1 MGSLHSDTFGY
12 YWSSKF
18 KVTEMKYSLVVT
30 FKCFDCVI
38 FIERFEPQNNLLLSL
53 FSRRRNNQKQDK
65 VENFLLPPNC
75 PYSLTHILLADCTSF
90 DVISVMQIILEI
102 QFKKISTFREVD

>member
-1 MGSLHSDTFGY
+1 MISSQIYVFVLLFKKGEVRLGSLHSDTFGY

-38 FIERFEPQNNLLLSL
+38 FIERFEPQNNFTAFSL
-53 FSRRRNNQKQDK
+53 FS
-65 VENFLLPPNC
+65 P
-75 PYSLTHILLADCTSF
+75 
-90 DVISVMQIILEI
+90 
-102 QFKKISTFREVD
+102 KK